1 MAANGVTWY
10 GDKILAEVQ
19 VAKSAIIDEI
29 AFQIEA
35 ETKRNIIENNQVDTG
50 FMLNSVY
57 TITSGGSTFSQA
69 RSSAKAQNPK
79 AAGMGAEATAPEG
92 GAVVA
97 VGAEYAIHQETRR
110 AFLYPAGES
119 VARQAAG
126 IITKNQLK

>member
-19 VAKSAIIDEI
+19 VAKNAIIDEI

-57 TITSGGSTFSQA
+57 TVTSGGSTFSQA

-79 AAGMGAEATAPEG
+79 ALMGTEATAPEG

-119 VARQAAG
+119 VARQAGG